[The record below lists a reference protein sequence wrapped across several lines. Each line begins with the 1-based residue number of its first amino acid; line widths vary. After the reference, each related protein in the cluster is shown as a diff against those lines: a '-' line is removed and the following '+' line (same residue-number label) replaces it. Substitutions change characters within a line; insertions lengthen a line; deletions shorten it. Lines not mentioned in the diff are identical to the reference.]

1 MAELNIDRRGLIAGA
16 AAAAAVLPGAAKA
29 AVRWTLSGLRAAED
43 EARASEVRGL
53 VVLSA
58 GHPVITYGEAAAV
71 DRIASCRKSFLS
83 ALYGIAVRDRKLDID
98 QTLAQVGID
107 DYVKLTDV
115 ERSATIRQLL
125 QARSGV
131 YILSSAE
138 TPAMKAA
145 RPARG
150 SHPPGTFWYYNNWDF
165 NVLGEVYQRLTG
177 WSVFQAFEHQLARPL
192 GFEDFDPMR
201 DARFGY
207 DPESPRFPA
216 YNLWLSARDMAKFG
230 QLYLQNGQ
238 WKGQEIVPADWVKL
252 TTTPVSP
259 TGHKGIESGYAWLW
273 WGDMDPAASGLPP
286 GSYLAA
292 GNGGRYI
299 VVLPA
304 IDTVI
309 AWQPFEERGKPQAK
323 IYTEDGALD
332 RLILKIVAARQA
344 V

>member
-1 MAELNIDRRGLIAGA
+1 MAGVTLDRRGLIAGA
-16 AAAAAVLPGAAKA
+16 AAAAAALPSVGDA
-29 AVRWTLSGLRAAED
+29 AVRWTLSGLKAIED

-53 VVLSA
+53 VVLNA
-58 GHPVITYGEAAAV
+58 GHPVVQFGEVSAV
-71 DRIASCRKSFLS
+71 DRIASCRKSFLC

-107 DYVKLTDV
+107 DYQPLTEV

-131 YILSSAE
+131 YIPSSAE

-150 SHPPGTFWYYNNWDF
+150 SHAPGSFWYYNNWDF

-207 DPESPRFPA
+207 DREYPRFPA

-230 QLYLQNGQ
+230 QLYLQRGQ
-238 WKGQEIVPADWVKL
+238 WKGQEILPADWVAQ
-252 TTTPVSP
+252 TTRPISA
-259 TGHKGIESGYAWLW
+259 TGRKGIESGYAWLW
-273 WGDMDPAASGLPP
+273 WGDIDGTTGLPP

-309 AWQPFEERGKPQAK
+309 AWQPFELRGRPQAR
-323 IYTEDGALD
+323 IY
-332 RLILKIVAARQA
+332 
-344 V
+344 

>member
-1 MAELNIDRRGLIAGA
+1 MAELRLDRRGLIAGA
-16 AAAAAVLPGAAKA
+16 TAAAAVLPRMAQA
-29 AVRWTLSGLRAAED
+29 AVRWSPGGLKAVED

-58 GHPVITYGEAAAV
+58 SHPVLQFGEVSAV

-83 ALYGIAVRDRKLDID
+83 ALYGIAVRDRKLDLD
-98 QTLAQVGID
+98 QSLAQVEID
-107 DYVKLTDV
+107 DDVKLTDL

-131 YILSSAE
+131 YIPSSAE

-177 WSVFQAFEHQLARPL
+177 WSVYQAFEHQLARPL

-201 DARFGY
+201 DARYGY

-216 YNLWLSARDMAKFG
+216 YNLWLSARDMARFG
-230 QLYLQNGQ
+230 QLYLQKGR
-238 WKGQEIVPADWVKL
+238 WKGQELVPADWVAM
-252 TTTPVSP
+252 TTKPVSP
-259 TGHKGIESGYAWLW
+259 TGRKGIESGYAWLW
-273 WGDMDPAASGLPP
+273 WGDIDGDTGLPP

-299 VVLPA
+299 VVMPA
-304 IDTVI
+304 IDTVV
-309 AWQPFEERGKPQAK
+309 AWQPFELRGKPQAK
-323 IYTEDGALD
+323 IYTDEGALD
-332 RLILKIVAARQA
+332 RLIHKVVDARQA